1 MLENLI
7 AQIIEGIAGCKARKM
22 GLFCIMVV
30 VVVSLYFVAGF
41 FSSLWVFVMKF

>member
-7 AQIIEGIAGCKARKM
+7 AQIIEGLAGCKARKM
-22 GLFCIMVV
+22 GLFCSCGG
-30 VVVSLYFVAGF
+30 VSLCFVAGF

>member
-22 GLFCIMVV
+22 GVFCIMAVV
-30 VVVSLYFVAGF
+30 VLDLVLWLVFSHLYGY
-41 FSSLWVFVMKF
+41 L

>member
-22 GLFCIMVV
+22 GFTCIVAVMVLAFV
-30 VVVSLYFVAGF
+30 LWLVFSHLYGY
-41 FSSLWVFVMKF
+41 L

>member
-22 GLFCIMVV
+22 GLFCIMAVV
-30 VVVSLYFVAGF
+30 VLAFVLWLVFSHLYGY
-41 FSSLWVFVMKF
+41 L

>member
-22 GLFCIMVV
+22 GLFCIMAVV
-30 VVVSLYFVAGF
+30 ALACVLWLV
-41 FSSLWVFVMKF
+41 FSHIYGYL

>member
-22 GLFCIMVV
+22 GLFCIMTVV
-30 VVVSLYFVAGF
+30 ALAFVLWLVFSHLYGY
-41 FSSLWVFVMKF
+41 L

>member
-30 VVVSLYFVAGF
+30 VVLAFVLWLVFSHLYGY
-41 FSSLWVFVMKF
+41 L